1 MGIFVIISKQ
11 TTIKMYKLV
20 ALAALVAVAVAQ
32 FNQNQH
38 GGQHQQQQHGGDHQ
52 LMHLIHN
59 EVQALIQANAGMTSA
74 ECTSKCDA
82 VFDMVDANDEQLNDQ
97 MCKGACECDID
108 HNCHHQQPT
117 GHAGGH
123 TPPAHH

>member
-1 MGIFVIISKQ
+1 MGIFVIISNQ

-20 ALAALVAVAVAQ
+20 ALAALVAVTFAQ
-32 FNQNQH
+32 F
-38 GGQHQQQQHGGDHQ
+38 GQHQQQHGDHQ

-59 EVQALIQANAGMTSA
+59 EVQALIQANPGMTSA
-74 ECTSKCDA
+74 ECTAKCDA

-108 HNCHHQQPT
+108 HNCQHHQPT
-117 GHAGGH
+117 GH
-123 TPPAHH
+123 

>member
-1 MGIFVIISKQ
+1 MGIFVIISNQ
-11 TTIKMYKLV
+11 TIIKMYKLV
-20 ALAALVAVAVAQ
+20 AFAQ
-32 FNQNQH
+32 FDQIQH
-38 GGQHQQQQHGGDHQ
+38 GGQHQQQHGDHQ

-59 EVQALIQANAGMTSA
+59 EVQALIQANPGMTSA

-108 HNCHHQQPT
+108 HNCQHHQPT